1 MENEAESVSR
11 RMMAQ
16 FVIEN
21 KVNHE
26 DEISQVPKHL
36 ETVKCAT
43 FLRVAMSKVER
54 SSKVVFRAEAP

>member
-11 RMMAQ
+11 RMRAQ

-26 DEISQVPKHL
+26 DEISQVTKHL
-36 ETVKCAT
+36 K
-43 FLRVAMSKVER
+43 L
-54 SSKVVFRAEAP
+54 